1 VRLHLAIAER
11 DRSSSPRSA
20 SAANRRGGQRLLQQ
34 FVREFKPEQ
43 VKRYLAREVI
53 GGLPNAAAIDL
64 SQFAGLFDAD
74 AARVAERRPKAASTA
89 SCSRPCAPSPAWRR
103 SPATG

>member
-1 VRLHLAIAER
+1 M
-11 DRSSSPRSA
+11 
-20 SAANRRGGQRLLQQ
+20 
-34 FVREFKPEQ
+34 REFKPEQ

-74 AARVAERRPKAASTA
+74 AARVAEEEAEGGEYRELLEALRTNPGAGAARPYRVSVLGRWVELDPASA
-89 SCSRPCAPSPAWRR
+89 
-103 SPATG
+103 